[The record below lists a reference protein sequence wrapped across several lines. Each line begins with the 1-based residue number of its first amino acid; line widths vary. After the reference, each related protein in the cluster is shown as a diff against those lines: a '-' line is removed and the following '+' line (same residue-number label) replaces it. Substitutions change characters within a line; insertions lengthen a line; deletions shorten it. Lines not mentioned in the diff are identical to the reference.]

1 MTGHVEWPQLIAI
14 VSVIIFVTVAVSGF
28 ACTILWMAW
37 KELQSLKSSLEIQIA
52 AVGSGLGARI
62 TQIGTELDNE
72 VRALDARIRAI
83 EAERLLGNANRQDF
97 IDFRNEVREQFK
109 EWQKA
114 RQSDM
119 RGLHNR
125 LNDLLMLPTPART
138 KHPEAE
144 EEEGTPA

>member
-97 IDFRNEVREQFK
+97 IDFRDEVRAQFK
-109 EWQKA
+109 EWQKD
-114 RQSDM
+114 RQRDM

-125 LNDLLMLPTPART
+125 LNDLLMLPPTRSKP
-138 KHPEAE
+138 PE
-144 EEEGTPA
+144 EEEEETTA